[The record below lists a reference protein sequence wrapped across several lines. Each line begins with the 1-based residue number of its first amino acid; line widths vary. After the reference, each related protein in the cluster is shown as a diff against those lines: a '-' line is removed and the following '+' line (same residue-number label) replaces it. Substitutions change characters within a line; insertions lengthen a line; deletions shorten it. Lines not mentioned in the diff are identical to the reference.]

1 MAMIAQGGVAISE
14 MSNTV
19 AAKPVTG
26 LERKMVLINIIAIV
40 SMAIH
45 DADHVRQAIGMNYT
59 ISIHVAA
66 VLLSAYI
73 PLFAS
78 IWWASHRRPLWATTA
93 TALVTG
99 GVLLLLSFVHLIGVE
114 QIWEPLGDVFGM
126 WGVSYWDMGVDAVS
140 WIAFVL
146 LAVSYS
152 WLLVA
157 TVRTRRAVMAAAAI
171 GMTRV

>member
-1 MAMIAQGGVAISE
+1 

-19 AAKPVTG
+19 TAKPVTAI
-26 LERKMVLINIIAIV
+26 ERKMVWINIIAIV

-45 DADHVRQAIGMNYT
+45 DADHVRQAIDMNYA
-59 ISIHVAA
+59 IPVHVAA
-66 VLLSAYI
+66 MLLSAYI

-78 IWWASHRRPLWATTA
+78 IWWATHRRLLWATTA

-99 GVLLLLSFVHLIGVE
+99 RVLLLLSFVHLVGVAR
-114 QIWEPLGDVFGM
+114 IWAPLGDVFGM
-126 WGVSYWDMGVDAVS
+126 WGMSYWEMRVDAVS

-152 WLLVA
+152 WLLIA
-157 TVRTRRAVMAAAAI
+157 TLRIRGAGMAAA
-171 GMTRV
+171 TRPSRL

>member
-1 MAMIAQGGVAISE
+1 MP
-14 MSNTV
+14 NTV

-26 LERKMVLINIIAIV
+26 LERKMLWINIIAIV

-45 DADHVRQAIGMNYT
+45 DADHVRQAIDTNY
-59 ISIHVAA
+59 IMPIHVAA
-66 VLLSAYI
+66 ILLSAYI

-78 IWWASHRRPLWATTA
+78 IWWATHRRLVWATAA

-99 GVLLLLSFVHLIGVE
+99 GVLVLLSFIHLVGVAH
-114 QIWEPLGDVFGM
+114 IWAPLGDVFGM
-126 WGVSYWDMGVDAVS
+126 WGMSYWDMGVDAVS

-152 WLLVA
+152 WLLIA
-157 TVRTRRAVMAAAAI
+157 TLRIRRAVMATPS
-171 GMTRV
+171 GPSRLDRR

>member
-1 MAMIAQGGVAISE
+1 

-19 AAKPVTG
+19 AAKAVTG

-40 SMAIH
+40 TMAIH
-45 DADHVRQAIGMNYT
+45 DADHARQAIDMNYT
-59 ISIHVAA
+59 IPIHVAA
-66 VLLSAYI
+66 MLLSAYI

-78 IWWASHRRPLWATTA
+78 IWWATHRRLSWATTA

-99 GVLLLLSFVHLIGVE
+99 GVLLLLSFVHLVGVE
-114 QIWEPLGDVFGM
+114 QIWAPLGDVFGM
-126 WGVSYWDMGVDAVS
+126 WGVSYWDMGVDAMS

-146 LAVSYS
+146 LAVSFS

-157 TVRTRRAVMAAAAI
+157 TLRTRRAVIASAAI
-171 GMTRV
+171 GMNRA

>member
-1 MAMIAQGGVAISE
+1 

-19 AAKPVTG
+19 TAKPVTAI
-26 LERKMVLINIIAIV
+26 ERKMVWINIIAIV

-45 DADHVRQAIGMNYT
+45 DADHVRQAIDMNYA
-59 ISIHVAA
+59 IPVHVAA
-66 VLLSAYI
+66 ILLSAYI

-78 IWWASHRRPLWATTA
+78 IWWAIHRRLLWATTA

-99 GVLLLLSFVHLIGVE
+99 RVLLLLSFVHLVGVVH
-114 QIWEPLGDVFGM
+114 IWRPLGDVFGM
-126 WGVSYWDMGVDAVS
+126 WGASYWDIRVDAVT

-152 WLLVA
+152 WLLIA
-157 TVRTRRAVMAAAAI
+157 TLRIRGAGMAAA
-171 GMTRV
+171 TRPSRL